1 MLPTRVL
8 IVDDEPDL
16 RLLLQRKL
24 TLHKYECFTA
34 ANAAQAWTIAARD
47 LPDILLLDLML
58 SGEHGFLLL
67 RRLKSD
73 PLLRRIRVV
82 IVSATGSEQTRAEA
96 ARLGASAFFQKP
108 FDFEQ
113 LLQTLQRLLNA
124 PDASAAPPA
133 TVPTAPSTED
143 GGMILP

>member
-1 MLPTRVL
+1 MLPRIL

-34 ANAAQAWTIAARD
+34 ANTAQAWTIAARE
-47 LPDILLLDLML
+47 LPDIMLLDLML

-73 PLLRRIRVV
+73 PLLRRIRVI
-82 IVSATGSEQTRAEA
+82 IVSATASEQTRAEA

-113 LLQTLQRLLNA
+113 LLQTLQRP
-124 PDASAAPPA
+124 PDAAGTLAAPQA
-133 TVPTAPSTED
+133 AASEAD
-143 GGMILP
+143 GMVLP

>member
-34 ANAAQAWTIAARD
+34 ANTAQAWTIAARE
-47 LPDILLLDLML
+47 LPDIVLLDLML

-82 IVSATGSEQTRAEA
+82 IVSATASEQTRAEA
-96 ARLGASAFFQKP
+96 QRLGASAFFQKP

-113 LLQTLQRLLNA
+113 LLQALQQLSGTA
-124 PDASAAPPA
+124 DSPAVPHPAAPSA
-133 TVPTAPSTED
+133 EQD
-143 GGMILP
+143 GIILP